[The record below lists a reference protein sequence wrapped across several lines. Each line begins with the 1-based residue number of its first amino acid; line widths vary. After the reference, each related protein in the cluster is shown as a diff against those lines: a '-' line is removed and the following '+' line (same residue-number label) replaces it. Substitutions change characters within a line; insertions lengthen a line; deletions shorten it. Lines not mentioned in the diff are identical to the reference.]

1 MAAGCHRE
9 RTPVISVIA
18 TVLNEGTSIH
28 RLLLSL
34 GKQTRLPDEIVIVDG
49 GSADSTAAIIEG
61 YMSVLPL
68 RLLVEPGANISA
80 GRNRAI
86 AAARG
91 DIIAVTDA
99 GVTLDSA
106 WLEQLTRPLLD
117 EPQTQVAGGFFQA
130 DPYTV
135 FEVAMGATVLPL
147 ADEVNPEAFLPSSRS
162 VAFRKAAWEQVG
174 GYPEWLDYCE
184 DLVFDLRLKRCC
196 GPFAFAPDALVYFRP
211 RGSLRAFF
219 KQYYLYARGDGKA
232 DLWRRRHLARYL
244 TYLAV
249 VPAIFALGLLVDT
262 YLWGLYAL
270 GAAYYLY
277 QPYRRLP
284 LMLRLAPRTNPAGW
298 AYAALLIP
306 VIRAVGDVAKM
317 LGYPVGLR
325 WRRAHQPPDWRR

>member
-1 MAAGCHRE
+1 M
-9 RTPVISVIA
+9 ISVIA
-18 TVLNEGTSIH
+18 TVLNEGASIH
-28 RLLLSL
+28 RLMLSL

-49 GSADSTAAIIEG
+49 GSTDSTVASIEG
-61 YMSVLPL
+61 YKNVLPL
-68 RLLVEPGANISA
+68 RLLVAPGANISA

-99 GVTLDSA
+99 GVTLDAA
-106 WLEQLTRPLLD
+106 WLEHLTRPLLD
-117 EPQTQVAGGFFQA
+117 DPQVQVASGFFQA
-130 DPYTV
+130 DPHTV
-135 FEVAMGATVLPL
+135 FEAALGAATLPL
-147 ADEVNPEAFLPSSRS
+147 VAEINPDTFLPSSRS
-162 VAFRKAAWEQVG
+162 VAFRRAAWEQVG

-196 GPFAFAPDALVYFRP
+196 GPFAFAPAALTYFRP

-232 DLWRRRHLARYL
+232 DLWRRRHLARYI
-244 TYLAV
+244 TYLGV
-249 VPAIFALGLLVDT
+249 IPLVFALGLLVDLR
-262 YLWGLYAL
+262 LWGLYAL

-284 LMLRLAPRTNPAGW
+284 QMLRSAPRARPLSG

-306 VIRAVGDVAKM
+306 IIRAVGDIAKM
-317 LGYPVGLR
+317 LGYPVGWR
-325 WRRAHQPPDWRR
+325 WRRAHQPPDWRG